1 MEASIT
7 FKSVAKKIKEDTLL
21 ADLSFG
27 VEKGTRF
34 GIVGP
39 NSSGK
44 STIIKLI
51 SGILQKD
58 KGSIYVKGHDINIKS
73 DEIKNEVGYMAQTS
87 EFDNDLNI
95 VDNLLIY
102 GQLFGLP
109 KDVVLNKIEKL
120 AKNLDFS
127 HCLFSF
133 PFDLSYGM
141 KRIIMFA
148 RSIIHNPD
156 IILLDEPTSNL
167 DPVNRELIW
176 DYILNNLQEKTIL
189 FTTNNFND
197 AQEYSQRIA
206 ILYDGNI
213 KYNGTFEYLV
223 ENTHGLARFTIVFK
237 NKVSEE
243 LVKNISLNP
252 KIIKPNVSDNVL
264 KFYSTS
270 KSEYFKILKFSL
282 DADIN
287 DIDISKCS
295 LEDIFK
301 GINVKEEDDV

>member
-7 FKSVAKKIKEDTLL
+7 FKSVAKKINQDTLL

-39 NSSGK
+39 NGSGK
-44 STIIKLI
+44 STIVKLI
-51 SGILQKD
+51 SGIFQKD
-58 KGSIYVKGHDINIKS
+58 KGSIFISGNDISIKS
-73 DEIKNEVGYMAQTS
+73 DEIKYKIGYMPQIS
-87 EFDNDLNI
+87 EFDNDLSI
-95 VDNLLIY
+95 IDNLLFY
-102 GQLFGLP
+102 GQLFGLSKENTLIRI
-109 KDVVLNKIEKL
+109 KDL
-120 AKNLDFS
+120 AKKLDFS
-127 HCLFSF
+127 SYLFSY
-133 PFDLSYGM
+133 PSNVSYGI

-148 RSIIHNPD
+148 RSIVHNPD
-156 IILLDEPTSNL
+156 VLLLDEPTTNV

-176 DYILNNLQEKTIL
+176 NFILNNLEEKTVL
-189 FTTNNFND
+189 FTTSNFSD

-223 ENTHGLARFTIVFK
+223 ENTHGLSMFSIVFK
-237 NKVSEE
+237 NKISEE

-252 KIIKPNVSDNVL
+252 KIIKPTVSDNVL
-264 KFYSTS
+264 KFYSTD
-270 KSEYFKILKFSL
+270 KQEYFKILKFSL
-282 DADIN
+282 DTDIN

-295 LEDIFK
+295 LSDIFK
-301 GINVKEEDDV
+301 GINLKREVDE

>member
-7 FKSVAKKIKEDTLL
+7 FKSVAKKINQDTLL

-39 NSSGK
+39 NGSGK
-44 STIIKLI
+44 STIVKLI
-51 SGILQKD
+51 SGIFQKD
-58 KGSIYVKGHDINIKS
+58 KGSIFISGNDISIKS
-73 DEIKNEVGYMAQTS
+73 DEIKYKIGYMPQIS
-87 EFDNDLNI
+87 EFDNDLSI
-95 VDNLLIY
+95 IDNLMFY
-102 GQLFGLP
+102 GQLFGLSKENTLIRI
-109 KDVVLNKIEKL
+109 KDL
-120 AKNLDFS
+120 AKKLDFS
-127 HCLFSF
+127 SYLFSY
-133 PFDLSYGM
+133 PSNVSYGI

-148 RSIIHNPD
+148 RSIVHNPD
-156 IILLDEPTSNL
+156 VLLLDEPTTNV

-176 DYILNNLQEKTIL
+176 NFILNNLEEKTVL
-189 FTTNNFND
+189 FTTSNFSD

-223 ENTHGLARFTIVFK
+223 ENTHGLSMFSIVFK
-237 NKVSEE
+237 NKISEE

-252 KIIKPNVSDNVL
+252 KIIKPTVSDNVL
-264 KFYSTS
+264 KFYSTD
-270 KSEYFKILKFSL
+270 KQEYFKILKFSL
-282 DADIN
+282 DSDIN

-295 LEDIFK
+295 LSDIFK
-301 GINVKEEDDV
+301 GINLKREVDE

>member
-7 FKSVAKKIKEDTLL
+7 FKSVAKKINQDTLL

-39 NSSGK
+39 NGSGK
-44 STIIKLI
+44 STIVKLI
-51 SGILQKD
+51 SGIFQKD
-58 KGSIYVKGHDINIKS
+58 KGSIFISGNDISIKS
-73 DEIKNEVGYMAQTS
+73 DEIKYKIGYMPQIS
-87 EFDNDLNI
+87 EFDNDLSI
-95 VDNLLIY
+95 IDNLLFY
-102 GQLFGLP
+102 GQLFGLSKENTLIRI
-109 KDVVLNKIEKL
+109 KDL
-120 AKNLDFS
+120 AKKLDFS
-127 HCLFSF
+127 SYLFSY
-133 PFDLSYGM
+133 PSNVSYGT

-148 RSIIHNPD
+148 RSIMHNPD
-156 IILLDEPTSNL
+156 VLLLDEPTTNV

-176 DYILNNLQEKTIL
+176 NFILNNLEEKTVL
-189 FTTNNFND
+189 FTTSNFSD

-223 ENTHGLARFTIVFK
+223 ENTHGLSMFSIVFK
-237 NKVSEE
+237 NKISEE

-252 KIIKPNVSDNVL
+252 KIIKPTVSDNVL
-264 KFYSTS
+264 KFYSTD
-270 KSEYFKILKFSL
+270 KQEYFKILKFSL
-282 DADIN
+282 DTDIN

-295 LEDIFK
+295 LSDIFK
-301 GINVKEEDDV
+301 GINLKREVDE

>member
-7 FKSVAKKIKEDTLL
+7 FKSVAKKINQDTLL

-39 NSSGK
+39 NGSGK
-44 STIIKLI
+44 STIVKLI
-51 SGILQKD
+51 SGIFQKD
-58 KGSIYVKGHDINIKS
+58 KGSIFISGNDISIKS
-73 DEIKNEVGYMAQTS
+73 DEIKCKIGYMPQIS
-87 EFDNDLNI
+87 EFDNDLSI
-95 VDNLLIY
+95 IDNLLFY
-102 GQLFGLP
+102 GQLFGLSKENTLIRI
-109 KDVVLNKIEKL
+109 KDL
-120 AKNLDFS
+120 AKKLDFS
-127 HCLFSF
+127 SYLFSY
-133 PFDLSYGM
+133 PSNVSYGI

-148 RSIIHNPD
+148 RSIVHNPD
-156 IILLDEPTSNL
+156 VLLLDEPTTNV

-176 DYILNNLQEKTIL
+176 NFILNSLEEKTVL
-189 FTTNNFND
+189 FTTSNFSD

-223 ENTHGLARFTIVFK
+223 ENTHGLSMFSIVFK
-237 NKVSEE
+237 NKISEE

-252 KIIKPNVSDNVL
+252 KIIKPTVSDNVL
-264 KFYSTS
+264 KFYSTD
-270 KSEYFKILKFSL
+270 KQEYFKILKFSL
-282 DADIN
+282 DTDIN

-295 LEDIFK
+295 LSDIFK
-301 GINVKEEDDV
+301 GINLKREVDE

>member
-7 FKSVAKKIKEDTLL
+7 FKSVAKKINQDTLL

-39 NSSGK
+39 NGSGK
-44 STIIKLI
+44 STIVKLI
-51 SGILQKD
+51 SGIFRKD
-58 KGSIYVKGHDINIKS
+58 KGSIFISGNDISIKS
-73 DEIKNEVGYMAQTS
+73 DEIKYKIGYMPQIS
-87 EFDNDLNI
+87 EFDNDLSI
-95 VDNLLIY
+95 IDNLLFY
-102 GQLFGLP
+102 GQLFGLSKENTLIRI
-109 KDVVLNKIEKL
+109 KDL
-120 AKNLDFS
+120 AKKLDFS
-127 HCLFSF
+127 SYLFSY
-133 PFDLSYGM
+133 PSNVSYGI

-148 RSIIHNPD
+148 RSIVHNPD
-156 IILLDEPTSNL
+156 VLLLDEPTTNV

-176 DYILNNLQEKTIL
+176 NFILNNLEEKTVL
-189 FTTNNFND
+189 FTTSNFSD

-223 ENTHGLARFTIVFK
+223 ENTHGLSMFSIVFK
-237 NKVSEE
+237 NKISEE

-252 KIIKPNVSDNVL
+252 KIIKPTVSDNVL
-264 KFYSTS
+264 KFYSTD
-270 KSEYFKILKFSL
+270 KQEYFKILKFSL
-282 DADIN
+282 DTDIN

-295 LEDIFK
+295 LSDIFK
-301 GINVKEEDDV
+301 GINLKREVDE

>member
-7 FKSVAKKIKEDTLL
+7 FKSVAKKINQDTLL

-39 NSSGK
+39 NGSGK
-44 STIIKLI
+44 STIVKLI
-51 SGILQKD
+51 SGIFQKD
-58 KGSIYVKGHDINIKS
+58 KGSIFISGNDISIKS
-73 DEIKNEVGYMAQTS
+73 DEIKYKIGYMPQIS
-87 EFDNDLNI
+87 EFDNDLSI
-95 VDNLLIY
+95 IDNLLFY
-102 GQLFGLP
+102 GQLFGLSKENTLLRI
-109 KDVVLNKIEKL
+109 KDL
-120 AKNLDFS
+120 AKKLDFS
-127 HCLFSF
+127 SYLFSY
-133 PFDLSYGM
+133 PSNVSYGI

-148 RSIIHNPD
+148 RSIVHNPD
-156 IILLDEPTSNL
+156 VLLLDEPTTNV

-176 DYILNNLQEKTIL
+176 NFILNSLEEKTVL
-189 FTTNNFND
+189 FTTSNFSD

-223 ENTHGLARFTIVFK
+223 ENTHGLSMFSIVFK
-237 NKVSEE
+237 NKISEE

-252 KIIKPNVSDNVL
+252 KIIKPTVSDNVL
-264 KFYSTS
+264 KFYSTD
-270 KSEYFKILKFSL
+270 KQEYFKILKFSL
-282 DADIN
+282 DTDIN

-295 LEDIFK
+295 LSDIFK
-301 GINVKEEDDV
+301 GINLKREVDE